1 MARCVLACGFDPD
14 TYLDKNTGLREA
26 GLDTQAALCHF
37 LEHGYAE
44 HRTAPTGPLPQ
55 GLDVLA
61 GLPIPDRTYWQ
72 TLFKTLFLTQARHP
86 GSAERLWAGI
96 DTIHGMGGRPYVV
109 FGDSHAHHYVRKEK
123 FGSTWLAAMPLVCHG
138 ASAGS
143 LTHGDPFSKEG
154 AAIMRWAEANAR
166 LKLPIFLKFGGLDA
180 EFRWVAYRIRHN
192 IVAFSGSQFDEYAGR
207 AILQYGT
214 FLDHLDAVAGSDRL
228 EIPDFATRTR
238 LRGRFNARLRE
249 VCEAKG
255 LAFVD
260 AFTPFL
266 TARGGTDRRY
276 LACDRDSADYYMDHE
291 TIGAKLAPLIHRLAA
306 G

>member
-1 MARCVLACGFDPD
+1 
-14 TYLDKNTGLREA
+14 
-26 GLDTQAALCHF
+26 
-37 LEHGYAE
+37 
-44 HRTAPTGPLPQ
+44 
-55 GLDVLA
+55 
-61 GLPIPDRTYWQ
+61 
-72 TLFKTLFLTQARHP
+72 
-86 GSAERLWAGI
+86 
-96 DTIHGMGGRPYVV
+96 
-109 FGDSHAHHYVRKEK
+109 
-123 FGSTWLAAMPLVCHG
+123 MPLVCHG

-154 AAIMRWAEANAR
+154 AAIVRWAEANVR

-180 EFRWVAYRIRHN
+180 EFRWVSYRIRHN
-192 IVAFSGSQFDEYAGR
+192 IEAFSETQFDEYAGR
-207 AILQYGT
+207 AIQQYGT

-228 EIPDFATRTR
+228 RVCSTFPAALADEHWIEGYRAVHDVPPDQLARRDAALNRLEIPGFVTRTR

-266 TARGGTDRRY
+266 TARAGTDRRY
-276 LACDRDSADYYMDHE
+276 LAFDRDSADYYMDHE